1 MVEEENLTRVYRI
14 SLGKAWDTPQHKRTD
29 RVLNMIKEFAKKH
42 MKTEKVKIEQD
53 LNRLVWNRGKTNP
66 PRSVRVRMIKEDDI
80 VTVSS
85 FSEPKNTEESRQE
98 EQAPDDSEEKVDK

>member
-14 SLGKAWDTPQHKRTD
+14 RLGRAWDTPRHKRTD

-85 FSEPKNTEESRQE
+85 FSEPKITEESRQE
-98 EQAPDDSEEKVDK
+98 GQAPLDSEEKIDE

>member
-14 SLGKAWDTPQHKRTD
+14 RLGKAWNTPQHRRTD
-29 RVLNMIKEFAKKH
+29 RVLNMIKEFAMKH

-53 LNRLVWNRGKTNP
+53 LNRLVWIRGKTNP
-66 PRSVRVRMIKEDDI
+66 PRSVRVRMIKEEDV

-85 FSEPKNTEESRQE
+85 YSEPKNIEGREE
-98 EQAPDDSEEKVDK
+98 EQTAVENQENLEK

>member
-1 MVEEENLTRVYRI
+1 
-14 SLGKAWDTPQHKRTD
+14 
-29 RVLNMIKEFAKKH
+29 MIKEFAKKH

-85 FSEPKNTEESRQE
+85 FSEPKNAEESRQE
-98 EQAPDDSEEKVDK
+98 EQAPVDSEEKVDK